1 MTETRPASPEQQ
13 PPSGKPE
20 PTRKPKPSREPEPSR
35 EPSPPGKGKHP
46 VHYWPVDDLPGIT
59 FDPLLTRLLH
69 TEPVARI
76 KLRFGEGHAWLAT
89 RYEDVK
95 EVSSDPRLSR
105 AATLERPVTSMTPHR
120 IGLPGAVGR
129 TDPPDHTRLRR
140 LVARS
145 FNRKRVEDM
154 RPHAQAIADR
164 QLDLMEEHGPP
175 ADLAEYLTGPL
186 PTEVISVL
194 MGVPR
199 EDWERVH
206 QWREV
211 VLSTSHPREEGDA
224 VKAEIG
230 RYFGALARRRAAA
243 PEDDLYSELATAQ
256 AEGRLSHQEL
266 VSLAVIIQLNA
277 MDAVRN
283 ITSSMIYTLLTHP
296 DQFELL
302 REDPSRVPKAVEE
315 LFRFVPLRNG
325 VGQPRIATE
334 EIRVGDVTVP
344 AGDAVHVSYI
354 AANRD
359 PSVFRDPDRLDLT
372 RDAEAPHLAFGH
384 GAHYCVGAALSTM
397 QAEVVVSTLL
407 RRMPRLRL
415 AVAPE
420 EVPWRRGTLNRG
432 PERLP
437 VAW

>member
-1 MTETRPASPEQQ
+1 MTEARPAATPD
-13 PPSGKPE
+13 
-20 PTRKPKPSREPEPSR
+20 
-35 EPSPPGKGKHP
+35 PSPGDGPGIH
-46 VHYWPVDDLPGIT
+46 HWPVDDLPGIT
-59 FDPLLTRLLH
+59 IDPLLTRLLR

-76 KLRFGEGHAWLAT
+76 KLRFGEGHSWLAT

-95 EVSSDPRLSR
+95 DVSSDPRLSR

-120 IGLPGAVGR
+120 VGLPGAVGR
-129 TDPPDHTRLRR
+129 TDPPEHTRLRR
-140 LVARS
+140 LVSRS
-145 FNRKRVEDM
+145 FNRKRVEGM
-154 RPHAQAIADR
+154 RARAQAIADR
-164 QLDLMEEHGPP
+164 QLDLMEEQGPP
-175 ADLAEYLTGPL
+175 ADLTAHLTGPL

-206 QWREV
+206 AWREV
-211 VLSTSHPREEGDA
+211 VLSTSHPREESDA

-230 RYFGALARRRAAA
+230 KYFAALARRRAAA
-243 PEDDLYSELATAQ
+243 PEDDLYSELATAH
-256 AEGRLSHQEL
+256 AEGRLSIEEL

-277 MDAVRN
+277 MDAVPN
-283 ITSSMIYTLLTHP
+283 ITSSMVYTLLTHP
-296 DQFELL
+296 GQTALL
-302 REDPSRVPKAVEE
+302 RADPSLVPKAVEE

-359 PSVFRDPDRLDLT
+359 PSVFSDPDRLDLT

-397 QAEVVVSTLL
+397 QAEVMISTLV
-407 RRMPRLRL
+407 RRMPGLRL
-415 AVAPE
+415 AVPPE

-432 PERLP
+432 PESLP